1 MSDDIFI
8 DTKKFEVSL
17 KRHFDQVLPAEIA
30 KGVNAIA
37 TDLRKEVIIGSP
49 RGPRKSPKRFRD
61 RIRLSSGG
69 YGPIWMAWKI
79 NRANPRNLRA
89 VVFNKAFYAPMVE
102 FGLQEFG
109 IPLIAQNFTRRVV
122 NRGASIAQR
131 ALRRVLK
138 K

>member
-8 DTKKFEVSL
+8 DSKKFEASL

-37 TDLRKEVIIGSP
+37 TDLRKEAIVASP

-61 RIRLSSGG
+61 RIRVSSGG
-69 YGPIWMAWKI
+69 FGPIWTAWKI

-102 FGLQEFG
+102 FATDISGEQPFVRP
-109 IPLIAQNFTRRVV
+109 IIARAN
-122 NRGASIAQR
+122 SIAQR